1 MDPPSTA
8 VLLLPPL
15 ILALAGAACGV
26 FTVWAWPRVAV
37 VPYGGSV
44 AINCS
49 RSACPLGN
57 TTLGLDTPLL
67 VALGATGHQW
77 QSFWLLNVSQWN
89 PGKATCYGQCGD
101 SQGNASAEV
110 LVYRLPDQVLLDP
123 LPPLPMGE
131 SQNLTCHVLEVAPV
145 VNLTVTLRRGADTL
159 RTVGFGAVNGSTN
172 VTVTHVL
179 SAGPEDHGQ
188 DVTCHAELSL
198 RPHGPLF
205 ASAAVPIRLSVFALP
220 EPPELQA
227 PSHMELG
234 TTGTA
239 SCQVTGAF
247 PIADV
252 GFTITMAGQ
261 SLNVTTTVV
270 GDVLT
275 SITRLVPSMVG
286 ALELVCTVTVATA
299 ARTARRLIHVYR
311 FPAPIL
317 ELSPVPAPAGTEV
330 LVLCRIDAA
339 EPPALWLQLRDA
351 DNGILAE
358 GPHSQLELPLV
369 AGRGDD
375 RRRFR
380 CRASLDVDG
389 NTVTKDVDNQLS
401 VLYMPDL
408 AVNDCPGIRTWLQG
422 TWEALSC
429 HATGNPIPTVS
440 CGRDGVTISTTVP
453 ELVTRSRAGTY
464 ICNATNSLGTQSRLV
479 TVNVEY
485 EPTLTE
491 RGCPTHRL
499 WVEGEQREL
508 SCRADGD
515 PAPST
520 HCTRD
525 DGTTGGRLTTQQR
538 VVDRGDAGSYT
549 CRASN
554 KHGTAERSVVV
565 TVEYKPSMADPGCP
579 SQRLWVEGTPAELLC
594 AATGNPQPHVT
605 CTKLGDGYPP
615 MTTST
620 NVTRAHAGTYQCQA
634 TNSRGSALRNV
645 TITVEYSPTTV
656 TLRVLPSAA
665 VSSGTSLSVE
675 CRADG
680 LPPPTYGWVLPPAPN
695 LRFGTG
701 NHSVTITGAGTVNG
715 GVYTCTASNRH
726 GWQAGSIMVRV
737 DENRLVLV
745 ASLGSVGAITAVGL
759 VAAGGYYLK
768 STACKKGEY
777 NVRDAEG
784 TLEAACLHR
793 QHHGQAEV
801 YGIQLTQP

>member
-1 MDPPSTA
+1 
-8 VLLLPPL
+8 
-15 ILALAGAACGV
+15 
-26 FTVWAWPRVAV
+26 
-37 VPYGGSV
+37 
-44 AINCS
+44 
-49 RSACPLGN
+49 
-57 TTLGLDTPLL
+57 
-67 VALGATGHQW
+67 
-77 QSFWLLNVSQWN
+77 
-89 PGKATCYGQCGD
+89 
-101 SQGNASAEV
+101 
-110 LVYRLPDQVLLDP
+110 
-123 LPPLPMGE
+123 MGE

-299 ARTARRLIHVYR
+299 ALMGSVSS
-311 FPAPIL
+311 
-317 ELSPVPAPAGTEV
+317 LSHYHIPM
-330 LVLCRIDAA
+330 
-339 EPPALWLQLRDA
+339 
-351 DNGILAE
+351 
-358 GPHSQLELPLV
+358 SLP
-369 AGRGDD
+369 D
-375 RRRFR
+375 
-380 CRASLDVDG
+380 
-389 NTVTKDVDNQLS
+389 
-401 VLYMPDL
+401 MPDL

-565 TVEYKPSMADPGCP
+565 TVEFPPSITHSLHPSSPSPHSHHVPISITQSPHHHPVPSPITPHHPPHAHHIPTDKPSMADPGCP

-801 YGIQLTQP
+801 YGIQDAEGTLEAACLHRQHHGQAEVYGIQLTQP

>member
-1 MDPPSTA
+1 
-8 VLLLPPL
+8 
-15 ILALAGAACGV
+15 
-26 FTVWAWPRVAV
+26 
-37 VPYGGSV
+37 
-44 AINCS
+44 
-49 RSACPLGN
+49 
-57 TTLGLDTPLL
+57 
-67 VALGATGHQW
+67 
-77 QSFWLLNVSQWN
+77 
-89 PGKATCYGQCGD
+89 
-101 SQGNASAEV
+101 
-110 LVYRLPDQVLLDP
+110 
-123 LPPLPMGE
+123 MGE

-299 ARTARRLIHVYR
+299 ARTARSTFPIG

-479 TVNVEY
+479 TVNVECEWHWY
-485 EPTLTE
+485 PPVPTGTHRYPPVPTSTHQYPPAPTGTHHTSADHNGTGSTSANHNGTSADHNSTSTNHDPHLPPDEPTLTE

-801 YGIQLTQP
+801 YGIQDAEGTLEAACLHRQHHGQAEVYGIQLTQP

>member
-1 MDPPSTA
+1 MGWTLGPQTPGTLN
-8 VLLLPPL
+8 VGGGGEPQG
-15 ILALAGAACGV
+15 GAACGV

-299 ARTARRLIHVYR
+299 ARTARSLMGSVSS
-311 FPAPIL
+311 
-317 ELSPVPAPAGTEV
+317 LSHYHIPM
-330 LVLCRIDAA
+330 
-339 EPPALWLQLRDA
+339 
-351 DNGILAE
+351 
-358 GPHSQLELPLV
+358 SLP
-369 AGRGDD
+369 D
-375 RRRFR
+375 
-380 CRASLDVDG
+380 
-389 NTVTKDVDNQLS
+389 
-401 VLYMPDL
+401 MPDL

-479 TVNVEY
+479 TVNVECEWHWY
-485 EPTLTE
+485 PPVPT
-491 RGCPTHRL
+491 GTHRYPP
-499 WVEGEQREL
+499 VPTSTHQYP
-508 SCRADGD
+508 
-515 PAPST
+515 PAPTGT
-520 HCTRD
+520 H
-525 DGTTGGRLTTQQR
+525 Q
-538 VVDRGDAGSYT
+538 
-549 CRASN
+549 ASN

-565 TVEYKPSMADPGCP
+565 TVEC
-579 SQRLWVEGTPAELLC
+579 E
-594 AATGNPQPHVT
+594 
-605 CTKLGDGYPP
+605 
-615 MTTST
+615 
-620 NVTRAHAGTYQCQA
+620 
-634 TNSRGSALRNV
+634 
-645 TITVEYSPTTV
+645 
-656 TLRVLPSAA
+656 
-665 VSSGTSLSVE
+665 
-675 CRADG
+675 
-680 LPPPTYGWVLPPAPN
+680 
-695 LRFGTG
+695 
-701 NHSVTITGAGTVNG
+701 
-715 GVYTCTASNRH
+715 
-726 GWQAGSIMVRV
+726 
-737 DENRLVLV
+737 
-745 ASLGSVGAITAVGL
+745 
-759 VAAGGYYLK
+759 
-768 STACKKGEY
+768 
-777 NVRDAEG
+777 
-784 TLEAACLHR
+784 
-793 QHHGQAEV
+793 
-801 YGIQLTQP
+801 